1 VKLFVTGIGTDVG
14 KSVVSSVLIEA
25 FGTDYWKPV
34 QTGDKDTDFVS
45 GLVSRKF
52 TLHPPA
58 YTFQTPASPHY
69 AAQLEGV
76 TVTKEKL
83 LFPQTG
89 NNLIVEGAGGLLVPL
104 SNELLVVELIQQLQL
119 PVILVS
125 MHYLG
130 SINHTLLS
138 IEALKTRN
146 IPLLGIVFN
155 GNENVVSEKAIL
167 DFGNTTMLARINDE
181 PEMNKAVVLKYA
193 ESFRN
198 NDFIQFL
205 FK

>member
-1 VKLFVTGIGTDVG
+1 VKVFVSGIGTDVG
-14 KSVVSSVLIEA
+14 KSVVSAMLIEA
-25 FGTDYWKPV
+25 FGADYWKPV
-34 QTGDKDTDFVS
+34 QTGGSDTDFVS
-45 GLVSRKF
+45 ALVTRPF

-69 AAQLEGV
+69 AAALEGESV
-76 TVTKEKL
+76 AKEKL

-89 NNLIVEGAGGLLVPL
+89 NHLIVEGAGGLLVPL
-104 SNELLVVELIQQLQL
+104 NPDFLIIHLIQELQL

-125 MHYLG
+125 RHYLG

-138 IEALKTRN
+138 IEALKNRN

-155 GNENVVSEKAIL
+155 GNENAVTEKAIL
-167 DFGNTTMLARINDE
+167 DFGNTTMLARVNDE
-181 PEMNKAVVLKYA
+181 PEMNKATVLWYA

-198 NDFIQFL
+198 NQFIQFL

>member
-1 VKLFVTGIGTDVG
+1 VKLFVSGIGTDVG
-14 KSVVSSVLIEA
+14 KSVVSAMLIEA

-34 QTGDKDTDFVS
+34 QTGDRDTDFVTN
-45 GLVSRKF
+45 LVSRKF

-58 YTFQTPASPHY
+58 YTFQTPASPHH
-69 AAQLEGV
+69 AAALEN
-76 TVTKEKL
+76 TFIDTQKL

-89 NNLIVEGAGGLLVPL
+89 NHLIVEGAGGLLVPF
-104 SNELLVVELIQQLQL
+104 NPNLLVIDFIQQLQL

-125 MHYLG
+125 KHYLG

-138 IEALKTRN
+138 IEALKSRN

-155 GNENVVSEKAIL
+155 GNENAVSEKAIL

-181 PEMNKAVVLKYA
+181 AEITKEVVLRYA